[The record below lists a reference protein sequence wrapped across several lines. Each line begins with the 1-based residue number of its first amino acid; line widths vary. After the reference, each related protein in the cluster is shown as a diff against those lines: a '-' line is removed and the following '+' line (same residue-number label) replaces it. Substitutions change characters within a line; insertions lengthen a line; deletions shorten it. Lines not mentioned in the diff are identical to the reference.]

1 MPTTPHSDELV
12 PYTFARRN
20 PCDKDVLIDIL
31 YCGICHSNL
40 HYARN
45 EWGRT
50 TYRFVA
56 GHEILG
62 TWPESAA
69 WSTAAAAARPA
80 KEGLEQF
87 CENGFTGIFGSP
99 NFEFGDLAADS
110 AHAAED
116 KIGGTPQKRWKV
128 GPGQKVGVIG
138 LGQMGVKFAHA
149 VSK

>member
-20 PCDKDVLIDIL
+20 PCDKEVLIDIL
-31 YCGICHSNL
+31 YCGICHSNI

-50 TYRFVA
+50 TYRFVP

-62 TWPESAA
+62 RVSAVGGQVTKFKVGDLA
-69 WSTAAAAARPA
+69 GVGCMVDSCGRCPSCQ
-80 KEGLEQF
+80 EGLEQF
-87 CENGFTGIFGSP
+87 CENGFTGIFGSQ
-99 NFEFGDLAADS
+99 
-110 AHAAED
+110 D